1 MTITVEAVFEHG
13 VLKPVQ
19 PLPLKEQERV
29 RVTLHTAADIQAAVG
44 RVRATAGLIPC
55 SDAALIDRVAL
66 DPIEDL

>member
-29 RVTLHTAADIQAAVG
+29 RLTLHTAADIQAAAE

-55 SDAALIDRVAL
+55 SDAALIDRIAL